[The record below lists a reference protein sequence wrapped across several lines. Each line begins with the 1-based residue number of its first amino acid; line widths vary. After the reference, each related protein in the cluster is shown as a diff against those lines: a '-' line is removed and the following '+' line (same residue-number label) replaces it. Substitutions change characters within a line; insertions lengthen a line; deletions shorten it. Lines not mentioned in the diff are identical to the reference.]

1 MDSLSAVGVAQ
12 ELGTN
17 VPRLLRAADRLGL
30 HPARKRGGHLQF
42 GPAEV
47 ARLRAELGVTARIG
61 GLRRTQVQ
69 VLAALVRAPLGLRS
83 GRAVARAAG
92 LSATAATRALRD
104 LLDTGLVE
112 VRRETVAEGTAKTV
126 EIAYA
131 NHTHPRWSE
140 LAPQLARVVA
150 PTHARHGRC
159 TVSPRVPGR
168 LAHVFWN
175 APLGAITLA
184 EHGPYVARRIL
195 LDGDTQALAWAAGTL
210 RAADWRKAARGRG
223 IDPRRR
229 ALAENLATSAERT
242 HS

>member
-1 MDSLSAVGVAQ
+1 
-12 ELGTN
+12 
-17 VPRLLRAADRLGL
+17 
-30 HPARKRGGHLQF
+30 
-42 GPAEV
+42 
-47 ARLRAELGVTARIG
+47 
-61 GLRRTQVQ
+61 VQ

-112 VRRETVAEGTAKTV
+112 VRRETVAEGTAKTA
-126 EIAYA
+126 EISYA
-131 NHTHPRWSE
+131 NHTHPRWPE

-150 PTHARHGRC
+150 PVHARHGRC
-159 TVSPRVPGR
+159 IVSPRVPGR

-195 LDGDTQALAWAAGTL
+195 LDGDTQALA
-210 RAADWRKAARGRG
+210 
-223 IDPRRR
+223 
-229 ALAENLATSAERT
+229 
-242 HS
+242 

>member
-1 MDSLSAVGVAQ
+1 MDSRSAVGVAQ

-30 HPARKRGGHLQF
+30 HPSRKRGHLQF
-42 GPAEV
+42 RSTEV

-69 VLAALVRAPLGLRS
+69 VLAALIRAPLGLRS
-83 GRAVARAAG
+83 GRAVARAVG

-104 LLDTGLVE
+104 LFDAGLVE
-112 VRRETVAEGTAKTV
+112 VRRETVAEGTAKTA

-131 NHTHPRWSE
+131 NHTHPRWPE
-140 LAPQLARVVA
+140 LAPRLARVIA
-150 PTHARHGRC
+150 PAHARHGRS

-168 LAHVFWN
+168 LAHVSWN

-184 EHGPYVARRIL
+184 APGPYVARRIL
-195 LDGDTQALAWAAGTL
+195 LEGDTQALAWAADTL
-210 RAADWRKAARGRG
+210 RAADWREAARGRG

-229 ALAENLATSAERT
+229 ALAENLATSAESA